1 MFTLDDLKLKYKLF
15 FVYLFCV
22 FCPILIINLIFY
34 RHMVNNVKAI
44 QQNYYRQ
51 AAQRIISQLERDL
64 GTVTTLCSRISLDR
78 TLYETLDREFPDDLA
93 YVETYYS
100 YLMDYVF
107 INGESYPQINKAVLY
122 TDNDTI
128 LHSGS
133 VYRIDEQVRSED

>member
-1 MFTLDDLKLKYKLF
+1 MQPDF
-15 FVYLFCV
+15 
-22 FCPILIINLIFY
+22 P
-34 RHMVNNVKAI
+34 
-44 QQNYYRQ
+44 
-51 AAQRIISQLERDL
+51 
-64 GTVTTLCSRISLDR
+64 GP

-133 VYRIDEQVRSED
+133 VYRIDEQVRSEDWFQLVMEDPKKKPRALWPNPAKAQQHHGHPFIRCPRP